1 MERIWKFLSS
11 LKLTVVLLAF
21 GVVLIFVGTVAQ
33 ADEGLYTAQVRYF
46 KHWLV
51 PYFSFFGHQVPIPLP
66 GGYFLGTA
74 LLVNLV
80 AAHYAR
86 FKLTWKKSG
95 IFLTHIGVIM
105 LLVGQLATD
114 MFSRET
120 QMAFAEG
127 QTRHYTESSMDYE
140 LAVVSEANADADD
153 VVAIPASL
161 LKSGGEFNSPKLP
174 FAFKIKELW
183 PNSSLNF
190 RPPMATNGPPLTT
203 NGIARSF
210 DFKSGSE
217 VKKMDQKNIPTAIVE
232 VTDTKQSYGTWVFS
246 GWTGDEATINSLRID
261 LMTDFGE
268 QLGSKMAEP
277 LAVAQSIEVNGKKY
291 SIAMR
296 PARFYNPYSMTLL
309 QTTHTVYRG
318 TEKPKDFRSR
328 VRIENKE
335 TGENREVD
343 IYMNNPL
350 RYQGLTYYQQMMGR
364 EATGSNRGTSLLQV
378 VRNPG
383 WLTPYFAC
391 LVVGL
396 GLLVQFM
403 IHLVGFISKRRTA

>member
-174 FAFKIKELW
+174 FSFKIKEFWL
-183 PNSSLNF
+183 NSELDF
-190 RPPMATNGPPLTT
+190 RAPMQKNKPPLTT
-203 NGIARSF
+203 NGVAQSF
-210 DFKSGSE
+210 DFSNGTE
-217 VKKMDQKNIPTAIVE
+217 TRKMDEKNIPTAIVE
-232 VTDTKQSYGTWVFS
+232 VVDPKQSHGTWVFS
-246 GWTGDEATINSLRID
+246 GWTGDETTVSRLRVSF
-261 LMTDFGE
+261 MEKYGE
-268 QLGSKMAEP
+268 QLGIKMAEP
-277 LAVAQSIEVNGKKY
+277 LAAEQSVEVNGKKY

>member
-51 PYFSFFGHQVPIPLP
+51 PYFSFFGHKIPIPLP

-80 AAHYAR
+80 SAHYAR

-114 MFSRET
+114 MLSRET

-140 LAVVSEANADADD
+140 LAVVSEANADMDD
-153 VVAIPASL
+153 VVAIPLSL
-161 LKSGGEFNSPKLP
+161 LKAGGEFNSPKLP
-174 FAFKIKELW
+174 FSFKIKELW
-183 PNSSLNF
+183 PNSELDF
-190 RPPMATNGPPLTT
+190 RAPMQKNKPPLTT
-203 NGIARSF
+203 NGVAQSF
-210 DFKSGSE
+210 DFSKGSE
-217 VKKMDQKNIPTAIVE
+217 TGKMDEKNIPTAIVE
-232 VTDTKQSYGTWVFS
+232 VVDPKQSHGTWVFS
-246 GWTGDEATINSLRID
+246 GWTGDEATVSRLRASF
-261 LMTDFGE
+261 MERMGE
-268 QLGSKMAEP
+268 QLGIKMAEP
-277 LAVAQSIEVNGKKY
+277 LAAGQSVEVNGKKY
-291 SIAMR
+291 SISLR

-318 TEKPKDFRSR
+318 TDKPKDFRSR

-364 EATGSNRGTSLLQV
+364 EVVGRNRGTSLLQV

-396 GLLVQFM
+396 GLVVQFM